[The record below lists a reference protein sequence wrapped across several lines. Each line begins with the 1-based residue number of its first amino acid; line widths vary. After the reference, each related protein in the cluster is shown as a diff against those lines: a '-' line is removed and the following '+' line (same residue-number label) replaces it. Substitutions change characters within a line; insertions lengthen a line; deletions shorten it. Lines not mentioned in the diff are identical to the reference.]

1 MRKEQRRKNE
11 EERKEVTGAGPM
23 LKERRI
29 TRFDIVTLDRF
40 AFMCLNMGCYALTP
54 WPWLRDVVKRWVD
67 PETGDYVFLVEEKKD
82 ERTKVA
88 E

>member
-1 MRKEQRRKNE
+1 
-11 EERKEVTGAGPM
+11 
-23 LKERRI
+23 
-29 TRFDIVTLDRF
+29 
-40 AFMCLNMGCYALTP
+40 MGCYALTP